1 MINKNRKITPLILA
15 VMISLQS
22 CNSFGGDAFTGK
34 QADTVQPALTQ
45 VTSGSPDNAT
55 QTAVAYLEPTI
66 HWGSD
71 VPQTLVAG
79 ILGIEGLQWVDNR
92 TDATFLINSPG
103 DNRVG
108 DVEFQEVMQV
118 YALVAPFPT
127 VTDGVSMLNLQS
139 FWRGEDSVEF
149 TTLMMSPETLAV
161 LSGVWGAPQMEKIE
175 IVSNEDAFGYWKDM
189 NTWGILRFE
198 ELNPRWKVVTLDEV
212 SPLDPNQT
220 LENYPLAFTYR
231 LCGKPGSEATWENYA
246 TQLRLPQTNRELDKM
261 TTLVTTGVTALVRA
275 TAYKMEVKGVT
286 YPAIDIRDWLRQA
299 DITHISNE
307 VAFIEGCPM
316 PKENESSLTFCSDPK
331 YIALLEDV
339 GADVIELTGNHLND
353 WPMSSVDLSLDLYTE
368 RGWQYFGGGKDL
380 EDSRSPALFEHNGNQ
395 IAFIGC
401 NEPGP
406 DFAFATETR
415 GGSAPCDGYAWMIDT
430 IHQLKQDG
438 YQVVANVQYH
448 ENYSYYA
455 GEFLTAALRPL
466 ADAGAV
472 IVQGSQAHTP
482 KEMEF
487 RQDAFIH
494 FGLGNLFFDQ
504 MSYIE
509 NGKLMDATQK
519 EFIDRYTF
527 YNNRLISIE
536 LLTAML
542 EDYAKPRPMTLE
554 EREVLLEQVFSISN
568 WE

>member
-1 MINKNRKITPLILA
+1 
-15 VMISLQS
+15 
-22 CNSFGGDAFTGK
+22 
-34 QADTVQPALTQ
+34 
-45 VTSGSPDNAT
+45 
-55 QTAVAYLEPTI
+55 
-66 HWGSD
+66 
-71 VPQTLVAG
+71 
-79 ILGIEGLQWVDNR
+79 
-92 TDATFLINSPG
+92 
-103 DNRVG
+103 
-108 DVEFQEVMQV
+108 
-118 YALVAPFPT
+118 
-127 VTDGVSMLNLQS
+127 
-139 FWRGEDSVEF
+139 
-149 TTLMMSPETLAV
+149 
-161 LSGVWGAPQMEKIE
+161 
-175 IVSNEDAFGYWKDM
+175 
-189 NTWGILRFE
+189 
-198 ELNPRWKVVTLDEV
+198 
-212 SPLDPNQT
+212 
-220 LENYPLAFTYR
+220 
-231 LCGKPGSEATWENYA
+231 
-246 TQLRLPQTNRELDKM
+246 
-261 TTLVTTGVTALVRA
+261 
-275 TAYKMEVKGVT
+275 
-286 YPAIDIRDWLRQA
+286 
-299 DITHISNE
+299 
-307 VAFIEGCPM
+307 
-316 PKENESSLTFCSDPK
+316 
-331 YIALLEDV
+331 
-339 GADVIELTGNHLND
+339 
-353 WPMSSVDLSLDLYTE
+353 
-368 RGWQYFGGGKDL
+368 
-380 EDSRSPALFEHNGNQ
+380 
-395 IAFIGC
+395 
-401 NEPGP
+401 
-406 DFAFATETR
+406 
-415 GGSAPCDGYAWMIDT
+415 MIDT